1 VSTTKW
7 TYIHGDLHFDNT
19 IYDPLTDKFTA
30 IDWRTDFAGKMYG
43 DMYYDL
49 AKMLG
54 GIRLN
59 YRSVKNQ
66 DLVYVEN
73 NDYARLRVPSVENA
87 EHYEELLRSWVVS
100 RGLDWR
106 KVTTLVPI
114 IYLNMAPLHEAPFDK
129 FLIALS
135 QFYFSKNT

>member
-1 VSTTKW
+1 M
-7 TYIHGDLHFDNT
+7 IEILT
-19 IYDPLTDKFTA
+19 IDDVKTGKFTA

-43 DMYYDL
+43 DLYYDL

-59 YRSVKNQ
+59 YRLVKDNK
-66 DLVYVEN
+66 LNYSEI
-73 NDYARLRVPSVENA
+73 NDYATLDIPSVPDSDI
-87 EHYEELLRSWVVS
+87 YESILRSWAVS
-100 RGLDWR
+100 RGLDWK

-114 IYLNMAPLHEAPFDK
+114 IYLNMAPLHESPFDK

-135 QFYFSKNT
+135 QLYFSKN